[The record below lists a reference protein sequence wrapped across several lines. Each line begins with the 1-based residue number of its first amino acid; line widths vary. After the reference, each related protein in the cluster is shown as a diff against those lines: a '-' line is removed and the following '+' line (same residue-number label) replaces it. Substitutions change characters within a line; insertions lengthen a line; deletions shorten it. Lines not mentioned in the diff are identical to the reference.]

1 MKRFFQALLFICLV
15 AAVPAFSQASEAGP
29 SPSAAVS
36 DYIIGPGDVLFISV
50 WKDQALTQSLQ
61 VRPDGK
67 ISFPLIGEL
76 AAGGRTVAQLQKD
89 MEEKLSRFIPEPTI
103 SVGVQDIRSM
113 FIYVIGR
120 VNAPG
125 RFAINAPVDVLQALA
140 MAGGCNAFAETKDI
154 KVFRKTGSE
163 TRIMGFNYNDVSRGK
178 NLEQNITL
186 ARGDVIVVP

>member
-50 WKDQALTQSLQ
+50 WKDQALTQSLP

>member
-140 MAGGCNAFAETKDI
+140 MAGGCNAFAETKGI